1 MKNIKFY
8 TDNIEKLNYKGTCG
22 KRKSFTGYASI
33 DKPWLANY
41 PVGIENAEIPSM
53 SIYQLLRVCNSD
65 NLNST
70 VLEYFNF
77 SKTYRKYFNEIESY
91 ARALKGLGVQKGDIV
106 ALALPN
112 VPECRELIYALNI
125 LGAIAYPINPSIA
138 PAEFSKIVSENN
150 IKNVFMFNLFY
161 QKFSDVLKKSRKVKN
176 IIVSDGKES
185 IPKIFLSRL
194 FQLSNKNKSISNI
207 PINVPFDIRN
217 MTFSQFSKYKNKCR
231 QSIIPVYEP
240 NSTAVIVG
248 TSGTTGVS
256 KGVCLTNENLN
267 AMALQHLLGDMNI
280 SRGDVALDILI
291 QSIGYGIAV
300 AHYTG
305 VCGVKSVLIP
315 TLETHIFKYIK
326 TGKFDHFTGGP
337 IHYDNL
343 LKDIDGDISRL
354 PKMKTCVSG
363 GASLPRITEQK
374 LNSVDDV
381 TFVGI
386 CDDGNIFVRQGL
398 GCTENGGAATFAK
411 KRAYKFGGV
420 GVPLAFENMGVFVP
434 GTDTELKMGE
444 LGELCISGPT
454 VMKEYLN
461 NPTET
466 EQVLKLHRDGKVWL
480 HTCDIGTID
489 EDGQVFLTDRIKDI
503 FMRRGFNVHP
513 STVTQFLDS
522 IDIVDSSKV
531 IGVSHPEEQMVPVAF
546 VKLKDGVPLE
556 NAKERILKNCFQGLE
571 EPSIPYDIFFVDE
584 MPHNLGGKIDG
595 NYLLEISQ
603 VNYDVSSSKKDV
615 KQLIHIPRETI

>member
-1 MKNIKFY
+1 MKNMVFCAG
-8 TDNIEKLNYKGTCG
+8 NIAKLNFKGECG
-22 KRKSFTGYASI
+22 KRKSFTGYASF

-41 PVGIENAEIPSM
+41 PAGIEDVTIPTM
-53 SIYQLLRVCNSD
+53 SIYQLLKACNSD
-65 NLNST
+65 NLSSV

-77 SKTYRKYFNEIESY
+77 SKTYRKYFDEIENY
-91 ARALKGLGVQKGDIV
+91 ARALAGLGVKKGDIV

-125 LGAIAYPINPSIA
+125 LGAIAYPINPSMA
-138 PAEFSKIVSENN
+138 PIEFSKIISENN

-161 QKFSDVLKKSRKVKN
+161 QKFSDVLKKSRNVKN

-185 IPKIFLSRL
+185 IPKIFSSRL
-194 FQLSNKNKSISNI
+194 FQLNNKNKNISNI
-207 PINVPFDIRN
+207 PISVPFDIRN

-231 QSIIPVYEP
+231 QSITPVYEP

-248 TSGTTGVS
+248 TSGTSGVS

-305 VCGVKSVLIP
+305 VCGVQSVLVP
-315 TLETHIFKYIK
+315 TLEDHIFSYIK

-363 GASLPRITEQK
+363 GASLPNIVEQK
-374 LNSVDDV
+374 LNDIDDA
-381 TFVGI
+381 TFVES
-386 CDDGNIFVRQGL
+386 DDNGKIFVRQGL

-411 KRAYKFGGV
+411 RGAYKFGGV
-420 GVPLAFENMGVFVP
+420 GIPLAFENMGIFIP

-466 EQVLKLHRDGKVWL
+466 SQVLKLHGDGKVWL

-513 STVTQFLDS
+513 TTISQFLDG

-531 IGVSHPEEQMVPVAF
+531 IGVAHPDEQTVPVAF
-546 VKLKDGVPLE
+546 VKLKDGISLE
-556 NAKERILKNCFQGLE
+556 NAKEKILEDCFQSLE
-571 EPSIPYDIFFVDE
+571 EPSIPYDIFFVDN

-595 NYLLEISQ
+595 NYLLEISH
-603 VNYDVSSSKKDV
+603 VDYTNGSNNDSKK
-615 KQLIHIPRETI
+615 LIHVPNKSL

>member
-1 MKNIKFY
+1 MRNIKFY

-53 SIYQLLRVCNSD
+53 SIYQLLRACNSD

>member
-53 SIYQLLRVCNSD
+53 SIYQLLRACNSD

-161 QKFSDVLKKSRKVKN
+161 QKFSDVLKKSRNVKN

-480 HTCDIGTID
+480 HTCDLGTID

>member
-1 MKNIKFY
+1 MRNIKFY

-53 SIYQLLRVCNSD
+53 SIYQLLRACNSD

-91 ARALKGLGVQKGDIV
+91 ARALRGLGVQKGDIV

-161 QKFSDVLKKSRKVKN
+161 QKFSDVLKKSRNVKN

-546 VKLKDGVPLE
+546 VKLKDDVPLE

>member
-53 SIYQLLRVCNSD
+53 SIYQLLRACNSD

>member
-1 MKNIKFY
+1 MKNIKFCA
-8 TDNIEKLNYKGTCG
+8 DNIEKLNSKCKYGE
-22 KRKSFTGYASI
+22 RKFFTGYASI
-33 DKPWLANY
+33 DKPWLVNY
-41 PVGIENAEIPSM
+41 PENIEKTEIPDM
-53 SIYQLLRVCNSD
+53 SIYQLLKECNSD
-65 NLNST
+65 DLDAI
-70 VLEYFNF
+70 VLKYFGF
-77 SKTYRKYFNEIESY
+77 SKTYRKYFEEIEKY
-91 ARALKGLGVQKGDIV
+91 ARALKGLGVEKGEV
-106 ALALPN
+106 VLLALPN

-125 LGAIAYPINPSIA
+125 LGAIAYPINPSMPPNEFYKIIA
-138 PAEFSKIVSENN
+138 ENSV
-150 IKNVFMFNLFY
+150 KNVFMFNLFY
-161 QKFSDVLKKSRKVKN
+161 EKFADALRKSGNVKN

-185 IPKIFLSRL
+185 IPKIFSSRL
-194 FQLSNKNKSISNI
+194 FQLNKKNKNISNVVV
-207 PINVPFDIRN
+207 NVPFDVRN
-217 MTFSQFSKYKNKCR
+217 MTFSQFAKCKNRCKS
-231 QSIIPVYEP
+231 SITPIYEP

-248 TSGTTGVS
+248 TSGTSGVS

-305 VCGVKSVLIP
+305 VCGVESVLVP
-315 TLETHIFKYIK
+315 KLEDHIFKYIK
-326 TGKFDHFTGGP
+326 TGDFDHFTGGP
-337 IHYDNL
+337 IHYNNL
-343 LKDIDGDISRL
+343 LKDIDGDTSKL

-374 LNSVDDV
+374 LNSIDDV
-381 TFVGI
+381 TFVETG
-386 CDDGNIFVRQGL
+386 DDGKIFVRQGL

-411 KRAYKFGGV
+411 KGSYKFGGV
-420 GVPLAFENMGVFVP
+420 GIPLAFENMGVFVP

-454 VMKEYLN
+454 IMKEYLN

-466 EQVLKLHRDGKVWL
+466 KQVLKLHSDGKLWL
-480 HTCDIGTID
+480 HTCDIGMID
-489 EDGQVFLTDRIKDI
+489 DDGQVYLTDRIKDI

-513 STVTQFLDS
+513 STISQFLDS
-522 IDIVDSSKV
+522 IDIVDTSKV
-531 IGVSHPEEQMVPVAF
+531 IGVSHPEDQTVPVAF
-546 VKLKDGVPLE
+546 VKLKEGVPLE
-556 NAKERILKNCFQGLE
+556 NAKERILENCFQGLE